1 MKLQTFLQSVFRK
14 LVLWASAKFDSKPDK
29 ERVFNALSK
38 LLDHILNEPG
48 KKGFVISHA
57 EKKRIIIFSDQ
68 HKGRRNGADDFVNA
82 ERNYLESLN
91 FYYKNHFYYINL
103 GDGEELWENTLSQIK
118 RYNIKVFS
126 AEKKFHYR
134 NSFAKIF
141 GNHDLYW
148 ANDPLAGIELKKIY
162 GKKTQ
167 VYEGILINIP
177 LEEKGL
183 QIFCTHGHQ
192 GDKRSDGNM
201 LTKFFISRIWAPL
214 QAYLKINT
222 NEPSNNNIKK
232 TEHNQIMY
240 EWAAEQTQTLL
251 ITGHTH
257 QPVFESLT
265 RLERL
270 HRTKQIAIKENDTD
284 TIHKINLEI
293 ENSSDK
299 FDSIRGDYTHIRP
312 SYFNTGCCCF
322 SDGDITGIEIDNG
335 FIRLI
340 KWGQVEG
347 VSQRIVLEEKALK
360 ELI

>member
-14 LVLWASAKFDSKPDK
+14 PVLWASAKFDSKPDK

-38 LLDHILNEPG
+38 LYDHILNDSG

-68 HKGRRNGADDFVNA
+68 HKGRKDGADDFVKA
-82 ERNYLESLN
+82 EKNYLEALN
-91 FYYKNHFYYINL
+91 YYYKSYFYFINL

-118 RYNIKVFS
+118 RQNIKAFN
-126 AEKKFHYR
+126 AEKRFHYR

-148 ANDPLAGIELKKIY
+148 SNDPLASIELKKIY
-162 GKKTQ
+162 GKKIR
-167 VYEGILINIP
+167 VYEGIIINV
-177 LEEKGL
+177 LFEEKGL

-201 LTKFFISRIWAPL
+201 FTKFFIARIWAPL
-214 QAYLKINT
+214 QAYLKIYT
-222 NEPSNNNIKK
+222 NEPSNNNIMK
-232 TEHNQIMY
+232 TAHNQIMY
-240 EWAAEQTQTLL
+240 EWVAEQNQTLL

-265 RLERL
+265 HLERL
-270 HRTKQIAIKENDTD
+270 HRNKQIAIRENDTD
-284 TIHKINLEI
+284 TVHKINLEI
-293 ENSSDK
+293 KSINSKSAAVK
-299 FDSIRGDYTHIRP
+299 EDYTHLKP
-312 SYFNTGCCCF
+312 FYFNTGCCCF

-340 KWGQVEG
+340 KWGQIEG
-347 VSQRIVLEEKALK
+347 MSQRIVLEEKALK